1 MAKGTT
7 AKPRVGDQVEIV
19 GHRVGDALRSGEVL
33 EVLGAGPHLHYRVR
47 WQDDHVSLLYPGTD
61 VHFTRKGAE
70 SDPHKPRR
78 TTRPS

>member
-1 MAKGTT
+1 
-7 AKPRVGDQVEIV
+7 
-19 GHRVGDALRSGEVL
+19 
-33 EVLGAGPHLHYRVR
+33 VR